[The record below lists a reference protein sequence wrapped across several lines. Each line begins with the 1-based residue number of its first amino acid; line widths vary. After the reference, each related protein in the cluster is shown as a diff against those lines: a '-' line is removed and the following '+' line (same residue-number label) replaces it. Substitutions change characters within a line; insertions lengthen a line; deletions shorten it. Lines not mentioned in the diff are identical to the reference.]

1 MPFAFLAALIGSLS
15 IHAAALFLP
24 EVDLAPGAEPPPLTA
39 EIVPPPKP
47 VDPPAPQAVEAPRPK
62 SPPPRRPTR
71 PVTQPVTPP
80 EVPGAVSQHAAEA
93 ASPPLA
99 EPTVQATPP
108 AATPE
113 VPVVPV
119 LAASGRIRF
128 AVYRGERGFEV
139 GRAEHAWEFA
149 EGRYRLS
156 TLTETSG
163 LAALFRPVR
172 VELES
177 RGVLT
182 ARGLRPER
190 FETRRNG
197 AATRENAAFDW
208 SAGEVILERDGRRLA
223 VSEGAQDLA
232 SFPYQFAYLAGL
244 EKGHV
249 LTVVSGRKLERYAF
263 DALGEEEVT
272 VPAGTFRTLHLK
284 VLGESVTELWL
295 APERGF
301 VPVKIRHIDKKGDS
315 YEEHAVEL
323 GSP

>member
-1 MPFAFLAALIGSLS
+1 MPVAFLAALIGSLS
-15 IHAAALFLP
+15 LHAAALFLP
-24 EVDLAPGAEPPPLTA
+24 EVDLAPGSEPPPLTA

-47 VDPPAPQAVEAPRPK
+47 ADQPAPPAVEAPRPK
-62 SPPPRRPTR
+62 GPPPRRPAR
-71 PVTQPVTPP
+71 PVTQPGVA
-80 EVPGAVSQHAAEA
+80 VPDAVQRPGAEA
-93 ASPPLA
+93 ASPPAA
-99 EPTVQATPP
+99 EPTVDSTPP
-108 AATPE
+108 ASAGTPE
-113 VPVVPV
+113 VPVAPV
-119 LAASGRIRF
+119 LAARGRIRF
-128 AVYRGERGFEV
+128 TVYRGERGFEV
-139 GRAEHAWEFA
+139 GRAEHAWEFS

-177 RGVLT
+177 RGDLT
-182 ARGLRPER
+182 SGGLRPER

-208 SAGEVILERDGRRLA
+208 GAGEVTLERDGRRLPVA
-223 VSEGAQDLA
+223 EGAQDLA

-244 EKGHV
+244 ERGHV
-249 LTVVSGRKLERYAF
+249 LAVVSGRKVERYAF

-284 VLGESVTELWL
+284 VQGESVTELWL
-295 APERGF
+295 APEHGLI
-301 VPVKIRHIDKKGDS
+301 PVKIRHIDKKGDS